1 MQQTQEQTR
10 QASGAAPEMGSGPEV
25 HRTRE
30 GDEIVVNAVR
40 ARDGVTGHNVR
51 FVLGIGLAAVVVAF
65 VVAYLVTA
73 GTFG

>member
-1 MQQTQEQTR
+1 
-10 QASGAAPEMGSGPEV
+10 MGRGPEV

-30 GDEIVVNAVR
+30 GDEVVVNTVQ

-51 FVLGIGLAAVVVAF
+51 FVLGVGVAAVVVAF
-65 VVAYLVTA
+65 VVAYLVTS